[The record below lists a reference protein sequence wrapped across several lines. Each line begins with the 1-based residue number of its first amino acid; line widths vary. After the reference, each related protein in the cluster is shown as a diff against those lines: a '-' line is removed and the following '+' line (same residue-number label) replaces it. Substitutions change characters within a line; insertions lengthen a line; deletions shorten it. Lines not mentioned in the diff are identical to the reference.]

1 MENPHRRIV
10 NAFLLVIL
18 GILIGAIPGGIKI
31 DEIRGQSQTVNDIAT
46 SRIADLEKKVK
57 TGTEATQECRE
68 AILGDG
74 AVTVLADQNHPYGG
88 KYQTIFGAAL
98 TLPDDGNPAL
108 PYGPVW
114 VIHRRVT
121 PQVEDG
127 ALGGVYTHIF
137 PDGKS
142 DGWHVPLRAV
152 MVQ

>member
-1 MENPHRRIV
+1 M
-10 NAFLLVIL
+10 FLAGAVIGFAIGVTFGAVKL
-18 GILIGAIPGGIKI
+18 GIERHDMMGAAI
-31 DEIRGQSQTVNDIAT
+31 DYQKQIY
-46 SRIADLEKKVK
+46 DLKQMLLTKE
-57 TGTEATQECRE
+57 EATEECKQV
-68 AILGDG
+68 ILGDG

-88 KYQTIFGAAL
+88 KYQTVFGAAL

-142 DGWHVPLRAV
+142 DGWHVPMRAA
-152 MVQ
+152 QIQ